1 MFTFFEITIKIVTF
15 DESVNMPSPILSLK
29 KAEKD
34 LKSNCLKKPFVY
46 QFSVQYIGAKSNAH
60 NLARET

>member
-1 MFTFFEITIKIVTF
+1 MLYSFPDQQAFKMFTFFEITIKIVTF

-34 LKSNCLKKPFVY
+34 LKSNCLKIKPFVY
-46 QFSVQYIGAKSNAH
+46 
-60 NLARET
+60 